1 MGTEMDR
8 LEVLIDILLFYLP
21 ADLPF
26 FVSLMQRPDGRYIV
40 LGLAAVV
47 ALLLV
52 WTFFLVL
59 KMLFFGQKTKKASDK
74 TPPIE
79 LSEQEDTAMA
89 LVTEPG
95 TAVDGFS
102 FFKKVHDA
110 KTEDPSEDPAL
121 VAIEQEMLA
130 VRRLYTDG
138 QILRDVYVS
147 ETRRLYAMAQT
158 ISSSKSE

>member
-1 MGTEMDR
+1 MGTDMDR
-8 LEVLIDILLFYLP
+8 LEILIDNLLFYLP

-26 FVSLMQRPDGRYIV
+26 LVSLMQRPDGRYIV
-40 LGLAAVV
+40 MGLGAVV

-52 WTFFLVL
+52 WAFFVMLQ
-59 KMLFFGQKTKKASDK
+59 MLFFGQRTKKASDK

-89 LVTEPG
+89 LETEPG
-95 TAVDGFS
+95 KAVEGFS

-110 KTEDPSEDPAL
+110 KAEDASEDPAL